1 MKDRSLLLERLMAAQ
16 GEMRRRFL
24 EVASP
29 TLQTEFAEV
38 GGTTLHQMEVVRR
51 LLLGDGMS
59 MREVAEA
66 QGIGLSGATQ
76 LIDRLERRGLVT
88 RVRDM
93 RDRRVQHVVPTEHAR
108 DLAARFKD
116 GMRRA
121 SAEVFTALNDDEL
134 QTYVDL
140 TERIAATVQHGDG
153 EHLRRATA

>member
-1 MKDRSLLLERLMAAQ
+1 MTGQSEL
-16 GEMRRRFL
+16 RRRFL
-24 EVASP
+24 EVAAPS
-29 TLQTEFAEV
+29 LQSEFEEV
-38 GGTTLHQMEVVRR
+38 GHTTLHQMEVVRR

-88 RVRDM
+88 RVRDV
-93 RDRRVQHVVPTEHAR
+93 RDRRVQHVVPTERAK
-108 DLAARFKD
+108 DLAARFKS

-121 SAEVFTALNDDEL
+121 SAEVFTALDDDEL

-140 TERIAATVQHGDG
+140 TERIVAPVGDDAG

>member
-1 MKDRSLLLERLMAAQ
+1 MKDRSLLLERLMTAQ
-16 GEMRRRFL
+16 GDLRRRFL

-29 TLQTEFAEV
+29 TLQAEFAEV

-88 RVRDM
+88 RVRDV

-121 SAEVFTALNDDEL
+121 SAEVFAALDDNEL
-134 QTYVDL
+134 RIYVDL
-140 TERIAATVQHGDG
+140 TERIAATVQADG
-153 EHLRRATA
+153 GENLRRASA

>member
-1 MKDRSLLLERLMAAQ
+1 MKDRSLLLERMMAAQ
-16 GEMRRRFL
+16 TELRRRFL
-24 EVASP
+24 DAASP
-29 TLQTEFAEV
+29 TLQAEFAEV

-88 RVRDM
+88 RVRDE
-93 RDRRVQHVVPTEHAR
+93 RDRRVQHVVPTERAK
-108 DLAARFKD
+108 DLAARFKA

-121 SAEVFTALNDDEL
+121 SAEVFTALDDDEL

-140 TERIAATVQHGDG
+140 TERIAATSRDDTE
-153 EHLRRATA
+153 EHLRRASA

>member
-153 EHLRRATA
+153 EH

>member
-1 MKDRSLLLERLMAAQ
+1 MKDRSLLLERLMTAQ
-16 GEMRRRFL
+16 GELRRRFL

-29 TLQTEFAEV
+29 TLQSEFAEL
-38 GGTTLHQMEVVRR
+38 GGTTFHQMEVIRR

-88 RVRDM
+88 RVRDA
-93 RDRRVQHVVPTEHAR
+93 RDRRVQHVVPTERAKE
-108 DLAARFKD
+108 LAAHFKA

-121 SAEVFTALNDDEL
+121 SAEVFTALDDDEL
-134 QTYVDL
+134 RAYVDL
-140 TERIAATVQHGDG
+140 TERVAATVRDDE

>member
-16 GEMRRRFL
+16 GEMRRRFI

-88 RVRDM
+88 RVRDV

-108 DLAARFKD
+108 DLAARFRD

-140 TERIAATVQHGDG
+140 TERIAATVQHDDG

>member
-1 MKDRSLLLERLMAAQ
+1 MKDRALLIERLTTAQ
-16 GEMRRRFL
+16 SEIRRRFL

-29 TLQTEFAEV
+29 SLQAELAEV
-38 GGTTLHQMEVVRR
+38 GGTTFHQMEVVRR

-76 LIDRLERRGLVT
+76 LVDRLERRGLVT
-88 RVRDM
+88 RVRDAH
-93 RDRRVQHVVPTEHAR
+93 DRRVQHVVPTERAK
-108 DLAARFKD
+108 DLAVRFKA

-121 SAEVFTALNDDEL
+121 SAEVFTALTDEEL
-134 QTYVDL
+134 RVYVEL
-140 TERIAATVQHGDG
+140 TERIAATTREHG

>member
-1 MKDRSLLLERLMAAQ
+1 VKDRSLLLERLMTGQ
-16 GEMRRRFL
+16 SELRRRFL
-24 EVASP
+24 EVAAPS
-29 TLQTEFAEV
+29 LQSEFEEV
-38 GGTTLHQMEVVRR
+38 GHTTLHQMEVVRR

-88 RVRDM
+88 RVRDV
-93 RDRRVQHVVPTEHAR
+93 RDRRVQHVVPTERAK
-108 DLAARFKD
+108 DLAARFKS

-121 SAEVFTALNDDEL
+121 SAEVFTALDDDEL

-140 TERIAATVQHGDG
+140 TERIVAPVGDDAG